1 MSSTTTATLATK
13 SRTRQASARKQAS
26 DNAFIQVMAKNPE
39 FQLKH
44 YADSFTAAQLTELC
58 KARGWGGYS
67 GLKKDQLVEHVLSG
81 GKTYAKGSAAR
92 KELPKAKVSQLT
104 KDVKALNIPGTT
116 TLNKAGKE
124 HVLAHGTKPTLKD
137 GTYKAGTVAWMQQI
151 CREFKI
157 AKFSGK
163 KKAELLDLILAS
175 GNKAAISVLE
185 HGI

>member
-1 MSSTTTATLATK
+1 MTTASKT
-13 SRTRQASARKQAS
+13 RTRKASERKLAS
-26 DNAFIQVMAKNPE
+26 DNAFARIMQGDTE

-44 YADSFTAAQLTELC
+44 YADGFTAAQLTELC
-58 KARGWGGYS
+58 KSRGWGGYS

-81 GKTYAKGSAAR
+81 GVAYAKGSTAR
-92 KELPKAKVSQLT
+92 KALPKAKVSQLT
-104 KDVKALNIPGTT
+104 LDVKALGIPGTSS
-116 TLNKAGKE
+116 LNKAGKE
-124 HVLAHGTKPTLKD
+124 HVLAHGVKPTLKD

-163 KKAELLDLILAS
+163 KKGELLDLILNS
-175 GNKAAISVLE
+175 RNKGAISVLE